1 MDSGEPKESYQEL
14 FESSETYHTAIMN
27 DEEKLTIDDLK
38 QMVGDSQLSKLQGL
52 GYVGQVV
59 AQQSISDQILEKAR
73 IAEAGK
79 AMVMG
84 TPGNILPGGGSIQG
98 IWQGGN
104 TSPYNPNH
112 QSYPNTLP
120 DYMHIQVDLSVE
132 EIKEELDQL
141 GKRMME
147 LRDMLERKM
156 DIPPEKIERRKV
168 L

>member
-1 MDSGEPKESYQEL
+1 
-14 FESSETYHTAIMN
+14 MN

-38 QMVGDSQLSKLQGL
+38 NMIEDNNLSQLSGL
-52 GYVGQVV
+52 GSMGQ
-59 AQQSISDQILEKAR
+59 AI
-73 IAEAGK
+73 IA
-79 AMVMG
+79 G

-98 IWQGGN
+98 MWHGGN

-112 QSYPNTLP
+112 QSYPNALP
-120 DYMHIQVDLSVE
+120 DYMLTQVDLSVE
-132 EIKEELDQL
+132 EIKEELNQL

>member
-1 MDSGEPKESYQEL
+1 
-14 FESSETYHTAIMN
+14 MN

-38 QMVGDSQLSKLQGL
+38 KMVEDNNLTQLSGL
-52 GYVGQVV
+52 GAMGQV

-73 IAEAGK
+73 IAQAGQ
-79 AMVMG
+79 AMIVG

-98 IWQGGN
+98 MWHGAN
-104 TSPYNPNH
+104 TSSPYNPNH

-120 DYMHIQVDLSVE
+120 DYMHVQVDLSVE
-132 EIKEELDQL
+132 EIKEELNQL

-147 LRDMLERKM
+147 LRDILERKM

>member
-1 MDSGEPKESYQEL
+1 
-14 FESSETYHTAIMN
+14 MN

-38 QMVGDSQLSKLQGL
+38 KIAEDNNLSQLSGL
-52 GYVGQVV
+52 GSMGQ
-59 AQQSISDQILEKAR
+59 
-73 IAEAGK
+73 
-79 AMVMG
+79 AMIVG

-98 IWQGGN
+98 IWRGLN
-104 TSPYNPNH
+104 TSPYNTNH
-112 QSYPNTLP
+112 PSYPNTLP
-120 DYMHIQVDLSVE
+120 DYMLTQVDLSVE